1 MLSKFNLF
9 RYMVASTEE
18 WKALRGAAGMP
29 PGTPGME
36 DDALAGNRLFLLGQE
51 SVKVG
56 LYKLNSIYPELESA
70 YP

>member
-1 MLSKFNLF
+1 
-9 RYMVASTEE
+9 
-18 WKALRGAAGMP
+18 MP